1 MSSLRLAAAA
11 RRVYLWTPRKLKK
24 RGDVEEFWGRQW
36 AASAHDFVKR
46 RVAANRPGIG
56 HRSAGRQAGAASLG
70 TLRDPQIETLG
81 RGEKEELTR
90 G

>member
-11 RRVYLWTPRKLKK
+11 RRVYLWTPCKLKK
-24 RGDVEEFWGRQW
+24 RGDVEEFWGRQL

-56 HRSAGRQAGAASLG
+56 HRSRAR
-70 TLRDPQIETLG
+70 TLREAQIETLG
-81 RGEKEELTR
+81 RGENEELTS
-90 G
+90 